1 MADVSGVILAERLVA
16 IIRLQRYDRA
26 VEVARALAAGGVRV
40 LEFTLTGK
48 GAVEAIAAARAALGD
63 AAVVGAGTVLSAADA
78 EACIDAGA
86 AFLVTPA
93 VVVPAIEAA
102 RRRGVPA
109 LCGALTPTEVLTAH
123 QAGADF
129 VKLFPA
135 RQGGPQYVRDL
146 RGPLPGIRL
155 VPTGGVGPANAR
167 AFLDAGAVAV
177 AVGGSLV
184 AEQVVAAGD
193 WGELT
198 ERARACRRA
207 IEGG

>member
-1 MADVSGVILAERLVA
+1 MADVSGAILSERLVA
-16 IIRLQRYDRA
+16 IIRLAHYDRA
-26 VEVARALAAGGVRV
+26 VEVARALAAGGVRL
-40 LEFTLTGK
+40 LEFTLTGE
-48 GAVEAIAAARAALGD
+48 GALEAIAAARAALGE
-63 AAVVGAGTVLSAADA
+63 AAVVGAGTVLSAANA
-78 EACIDAGA
+78 EDSLAAGA
-86 AFLVTPA
+86 QFLVTPA

-102 RRRGVPA
+102 RRRGAPI

-146 RGPLPGIRL
+146 RGPLPNIRL
-155 VPTGGVGPANAR
+155 VPTGGVGPENAR
-167 AFLDAGAVAV
+167 AFLEAGAVAV
-177 AVGGSLV
+177 AIGGNLV

-207 IEGG
+207 IEGD